1 MNKGKVNEMK
11 KEYLYE
17 ATAINTDGVNGHAY
31 INQEGGL
38 NVEVSSPLNKR
49 PGTNPEELL
58 GLSLSTCFNSTI
70 KAILKEEKLANN
82 SRVEVPV
89 QLKREADDS
98 GYFFEVAIHVAI
110 ENLEP
115 ELANDVMIAASL
127 RCPVYKLISQ
137 SETITLKIVEY

>member
-1 MNKGKVNEMK
+1 MEKS
-11 KEYLYE
+11 YLYKT
-17 ATAINTDGVNGHAY
+17 TAINTDGVNGYAY
-31 INQEGGL
+31 IDKEDGMCL
-38 NVEVSSPLNKR
+38 EVSSPLNKH

-70 KAILKEEKLANN
+70 KAILKEKNLDNH

-89 QLKREADDS
+89 QLKREADNS

-110 ENLEP
+110 DGLEDDDTK
-115 ELANDVMIAASL
+115 EIVTRACH

-137 SETITLKIVEY
+137 SQTVSIKLVDY